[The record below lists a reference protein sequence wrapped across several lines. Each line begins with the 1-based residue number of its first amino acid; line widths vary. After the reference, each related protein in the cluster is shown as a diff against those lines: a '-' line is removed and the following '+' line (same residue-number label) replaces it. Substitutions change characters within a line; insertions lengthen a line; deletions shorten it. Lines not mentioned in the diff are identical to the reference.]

1 MAEGKKSFIL
11 YLTQRPTFEGLSDED
26 AGKLIKTI
34 FAYVSDENPQP
45 SGIINYAFQIIKP
58 VLKADLVKY
67 EDKRTK
73 LKENIS
79 KRWNKNEN
87 KDIQK
92 NTNEYK
98 SIQNDSVIVIDNDI
112 VIDNVNEVS
121 KDTNNNNILS
131 ISKDISNITSEPRE
145 LALELPTI
153 SGNKGNSYPIYQD
166 QIDHWQSIYL
176 GVDVY
181 AELNKMLAWLEANP
195 KNKKTYQGTPKFI
208 VNWLSRQQDRASR
221 NGTPVLTRSSVDDNG
236 GFEEL

>member
-121 KDTNNNNILS
+121 KDTNNNILS

-166 QIDHWQSIYL
+166 QIDKWQSIYL

>member
-11 YLTQRPTFEGLSDED
+11 YLTQRPTFEGLTDEE

-92 NTNEYK
+92 NTKEYK

-121 KDTNNNNILS
+121 KDTNNNILS